1 VPTDECTGLAQ
12 RAWTTAAVDASSLS
26 RVSDADVARTWDLV
40 LAGVSATQRRLL
52 AKIEKDGLP
61 GPWFDVLRL
70 LLDADDHR
78 MPMSALARQLHMTAG
93 GFTKLADRMAR
104 DGLIDRRNSSADR
117 RVVYAALTPKGTR
130 QAKQSGALYQAALD
144 EHLSGVLSVKQL
156 AQLAQLARTLHDAH
170 ADTVDEPSS
179 DGPGDHVLTE
189 RDPALPER
197 RGRGRPPR

>member
-1 VPTDECTGLAQ
+1 MR

-26 RVSDADVARTWDLV
+26 GVSDADVAQTWDLV

-61 GPWFDVLRL
+61 GAWFDVLRL
-70 LLDADDHR
+70 LLAADGHR
-78 MPMSALARQLHMTAG
+78 MPMSALARQLQMTAG

-117 RVVYAALTPKGTR
+117 RVVYAALTPKGAR
-130 QAKQSGALYQAALD
+130 QAKQSSALYQAALE
-144 EHLSGVLSVKQL
+144 EHVRGVLSAKSL
-156 AQLAQLARTLHDAH
+156 AQLADAARTLHDAH
-170 ADTVDEPSS
+170 ADAADEPAS
-179 DGPGDHVLTE
+179 DGDLVLTE

>member
-1 VPTDECTGLAQ
+1 MPTDESTGPP
-12 RAWTTAAVDASSLS
+12 RRGWTTATAGASSLG
-26 RVSDADVARTWDLV
+26 RVSDADVAQTWDLV
-40 LAGVSATQRRLL
+40 LASVSATQRRLL
-52 AKIEKDGLP
+52 AKIENDGLP

-70 LLDADDHR
+70 LLDADGHR

-130 QAKQSGALYQAALD
+130 QAKQSSALYQAALD
-144 EHLSGVLSVKQL
+144 EHVRGVLSAKSL
-156 AQLAQLARTLHDAH
+156 AQLADLARALLDAH
-170 ADTVDEPSS
+170 ADADAPG
-179 DGPGDHVLTE
+179 DGDHVLTE

-197 RGRGRPPR
+197 RGRGRPSR